1 MPDMTGIYIHI
12 PFCLKKC
19 RYCDFCSF
27 PDVQGADAAAYVSRL
42 VQEIRSYRRSTPIA
56 VDSIFF
62 GGGTP
67 SLLPSKMFG
76 SIMEALHASFQITSD
91 AEITVEA
98 NPKTL
103 TAEKVRTYVASGVNR
118 MSIGL
123 QSINENEQKILGRI
137 HNSKDFFDS
146 MELVYAAGVKNVNVD
161 IMYGIPD
168 QTQHSF
174 EKTVD
179 AVLSVHP
186 SHVSA
191 YSLILEP
198 GTPLFA
204 EKDTLQLPNEDT
216 ELSMLSML
224 RERLASEKIFRYEI
238 SNYGVKGAECRH
250 NMKYW
255 TMQPYI
261 GVGVAAHSF
270 FEGARYANA
279 ADLSLYIKG
288 EGREAAPLT
297 KTDAMYEYVMLHLRT
312 VRGFSLSQYR
322 QRFGMDFAES
332 RREKLSSLMQAGY
345 LCIQNDRLFLTEKG
359 LYVSNSILTEIL

>member
-1 MPDMTGIYIHI
+1 M
-12 PFCLKKC
+12 
-19 RYCDFCSF
+19 
-27 PDVQGADAAAYVSRL
+27 SRL
-42 VQEIRSYRRSTPIA
+42 VEEIRSYRRSTPMTA
-56 VDSIFF
+56 DSIFF

-67 SLLPSKMFG
+67 SLLPSRLFD

-91 AEITVEA
+91 AEVTVEA

-103 TAEKVRTYVASGVNR
+103 TKEKLRAYAASGVNR

-137 HNSKDFFDS
+137 HTSKDFFDS
-146 MELVYAAGVKNVNVD
+146 MEMVYAASIKNVNVD

-168 QTQHSF
+168 QTLHSF
-174 EKTVD
+174 EKTID

-186 SHVSA
+186 THISA

-204 EKDTLQLPNEDT
+204 QKDVLHLPDEDT
-216 ELSMLSML
+216 EAAMLSAL
-224 RERLASEKIFRYEI
+224 TQRLAEDKIFRYEI
-238 SNYGVKGAECRH
+238 SNYSVKGAQCRH

-261 GVGVAAHSF
+261 GVGAAAHSF
-270 FEGARYANA
+270 LDGARYANA
-279 ADLSLYIKG
+279 ADLSLYMKG
-288 EGREAAPLT
+288 EGGQAPVTLTRE
-297 KTDAMYEYVMLHLRT
+297 DAMYEYAMLHLRT
-312 VRGFSLSQYR
+312 VRGFSLAEYR
-322 QRFGMDFAES
+322 RRFGTEFTEN
-332 RREKLSSLMQAGY
+332 RQQSLRALADAGY
-345 LCIQNDRLFLTEKG
+345 LCMQDGRLFLTEKG